1 MTVCETGGRSAYTP
15 FQTEFLL
22 FFGSSPRGSCRGKEG
37 GVEMVGE
44 SREKR
49 KTLTDWAQ
57 WVAAFSSV
65 ARVII
70 DLIQLVGT

>member
-1 MTVCETGGRSAYTP
+1 
-15 FQTEFLL
+15 
-22 FFGSSPRGSCRGKEG
+22 
-37 GVEMVGE
+37 MVGE
-44 SREKR
+44 HREKR